1 MMSVY
6 PSEGFNAPTKE
17 TSNVDITE
25 NPTSDHESQMTS
37 TAEER
42 PGFSVRVW
50 GAVEKF
56 WLFEFFGFALA
67 LGSLLAVF
75 AFLHVYDGRVSPEW
89 KLPVGAGKYR
99 KTFVLNINA
108 IISIFTTTFTSGLLI
123 PVAASMSQLKW
134 VWFQQGHPLSHYQA
148 FESAARGP
156 LGSVILLWTLKGRRL
171 ACVGAIIVVAAL
183 GIGFSIQSL
192 IIYPLRPV
200 ATDPASIGR
209 TNVYYGTDD
218 GLPYQMSAD
227 MLGATLR
234 GIFQSSDPS
243 QMKYNC
249 PSGNCTWPE
258 GFTTLGVC
266 SQCFNVTDSLEKSC
280 GTADVEYV
288 SPSGD
293 GSSNSTASVSYC
305 NYTLP
310 NGLKLGGIESDMGT
324 GILNSGNWNNSVHFS
339 NKNNTIGVLSSI
351 QSKWT
356 SNPSE
361 WQQLNS
367 GMIYATAPYEV
378 KATECGLS
386 YCIQKFNTSVLRGA
400 LTEKLID
407 IYVDNFVDAERT
419 AAIVFHPQPSWTN
432 ISENGS
438 ANIYVAAA
446 VGGFREFFNKE
457 FSGQKNS
464 TVYSVTS
471 SDSDFA
477 VISADMEFGNFTDL
491 FASIAKSM
499 TDSMRSSPY
508 AEIYAEP
515 GMSWSAVGISY
526 QDRPH
531 VHVRW
536 AWIAFPST
544 LLGLSLILLLG
555 TIWTTTK
562 EKTILWKG
570 NTLAAFAHPLA
581 GDMRD
586 KISAIDGPREMQRE
600 AERLHVQWL
609 KTDRGYRLVPPKQD

>member
-1 MMSVY
+1 MSPY
-6 PSEGFNAPTKE
+6 ASEGFNNPTKE
-17 TSNVDITE
+17 TSTIDIAE
-25 NPTSDHESQMTS
+25 NSANDHESQRTS
-37 TAEER
+37 TSEEQQG
-42 PGFSVRVW
+42 PSVRVL

-56 WLFEFFGFALA
+56 WIFEFFGFILA
-67 LGSLLAVF
+67 LGSLLAVI
-75 AFLHVYDGRVSPEW
+75 AFLRVYDGRESPEW
-89 KLPVGAGKYR
+89 KLPVGAGTYR

-134 VWFQQGHPLSHYQA
+134 VWFQQGRPLSHYQA

-156 LGSVILLWTLKGRRL
+156 LGSVFLLWTLRGRRL

-183 GIGFSIQSL
+183 GVGFSIQSL
-192 IIYPLRPV
+192 VIYPLRPV
-200 ATDPASIGR
+200 ATDHSSIGR

-243 QMKYNC
+243 EMKYNC

-258 GFTTLGVC
+258 GFTTLGIC
-266 SQCFNVTDSLEKSC
+266 NQCFNVTDSLQKSC
-280 GTADVEYV
+280 STADIEYV
-288 SPSGD
+288 SPTGD
-293 GSSNSTASVSYC
+293 GSTNSTASVPYC

-310 NGLKLGGIESDMGT
+310 NGLRLDGIDSGMST

-339 NKNNTIGVLSSI
+339 DNNNTIGVLSSI

-356 SNPSE
+356 SSPSE
-361 WQQLNS
+361 WQDLDS

-386 YCIQKFNTSVLRGA
+386 YCVQKFNTSVLRGA
-400 LTEKLID
+400 LTEQLID
-407 IYVDNFVDAERT
+407 TYVDSFIDAERV
-419 AAIVFHPQPSWTN
+419 AAIVFHPPPSWTN
-432 ISENGS
+432 ASENDS
-438 ANIYVAAA
+438 ANIYVAGA
-446 VGGFREFFNKE
+446 VQGFRQFFSKE

-477 VISADMEFGNFTDL
+477 VISADWEFSNFTDL
-491 FASIAKSM
+491 FTSIAKSM
-499 TDSMRSSPY
+499 TNSMRSSPY
-508 AEIYAEP
+508 AELYAEP
-515 GMSWSAVGISY
+515 GMIWSAIGVSN
-526 QDRPH
+526 QERPH
-531 VHVRW
+531 VQVRW
-536 AWIAFPST
+536 AWIALPST
-544 LLGLSLILLLG
+544 LLGLSIILLLG
-555 TIWTTTK
+555 TIWTTSK

-570 NTLAAFAHPLA
+570 NSLAAFAHPLA

-586 KISAIDGPREMQRE
+586 KISTITGPREMQQE
-600 AERLHVQWL
+600 AERLQVQWL